1 MATSDRIRAARAE
14 HSAVIPG
21 GAARIRAF
29 PSQLRATL
37 VEKNGKQFYEV
48 EGYATIYDRGYD
60 MYDMFGEYT
69 EIMDGGSLDK
79 SLANSPDVSFL
90 VNHKGVTM
98 ARTTNGTLELS
109 SDATGLRQR
118 AWLNADR
125 QDVREIASAINDKL
139 VTEMSFAFM
148 LNEGEWN
155 DDYDVFRILEADV
168 NRGDVSAV
176 NYGANPYTSINAR
189 ASEWLADADRMPPA
203 IARAAL
209 ERLSGRKDVSPAPE
223 PKVESEPGTI
233 SLDLAEEL
241 FSASYAE

>member
-14 HSAVIPG
+14 HSSVIPG